1 MVETKIFRA
10 SIRRVREYLRVEGGT
25 GISMEPSYADLRE
38 RVERL
43 ERLVEE
49 LRAPGRPLT
58 AIEPRQPGLPAVKP
72 RPLATTDLR
81 TWLRYIGI
89 GLLLFGVVFLFKFS
103 DNEPITVRVLRV
115 GIGVALGMG
124 LTAVGRALLSRD
136 RAFAQVLTG
145 GGIGV
150 WYISGFAAY
159 QLFAL
164 VPAAPA
170 FAYMTVVTAL
180 AFVIS
185 VRQNSLPLT
194 IVATVGGLATPSLLY
209 DAERGALGVVAYV
222 ALVTTGA
229 VAIHIR
235 RQWTALLW
243 AAAGGSAIALLAVAI
258 QHVSSPDAQRW
269 SIQAGV
275 LYLWVM
281 FGVVAAVSYIR
292 ATPTRERAEGDDDR
306 VLLSTVIPVVA
317 VVTTATVWNMENDA
331 LGLVCLATA
340 LVYAVVTVRL
350 YPVVAWRRLTSAHF
364 FVASGMAAVGAS
376 LLADGNAQR
385 LAIATEALV
394 LRLLCR
400 PTNLYIASIV
410 SHGLYGIAAFLLI
423 VDLFGTPRPDL
434 PLFNATGLTMLGS
447 IATLAIAAVCLPR
460 GRARRLYVYATHA
473 MSMAWVL
480 HQFSRLPNG
489 QAIVTVIWGVDG
501 VTLLVVGLRIANR
514 YIRTLGLATLLA
526 VVGKLFLVDLASVP
540 AIWRILLFIG
550 FGGVFLA
557 LSYWFISLDRGR
569 AGAKREPG

>member
-1 MVETKIFRA
+1 
-10 SIRRVREYLRVEGGT
+10 
-25 GISMEPSYADLRE
+25 MEPSYADLRE

-49 LRAPGRPLT
+49 LRAPGRPVSAT
-58 AIEPRQPGLPAVKP
+58 APRTAPEPPRQPSLPAVKR

-103 DNEPITVRVLRV
+103 DNEPIGLRMLRV
-115 GIGVALGMG
+115 GIGIALGAG
-124 LTAVGRALLSRD
+124 LAAVGRALLSRD

-209 DAERGALGVVAYV
+209 DAERGAPGVVAYV
-222 ALVTTGA
+222 ALVATGA

-243 AAAGGSAIALLAVAI
+243 AAASGSAIALLAAAI

-275 LYLWVM
+275 LYLWAV
-281 FGVVAAVSYIR
+281 FGVVAAMSYIR
-292 ATPTRERAEGDDDR
+292 ATPTRTRPEGDDDR
-306 VLLSTVIPVVA
+306 VLLTTVIPVVA
-317 VVTTATVWNMENDA
+317 VVTTATVWNMEDDA
-331 LGLVCLATA
+331 IGLVCLATA
-340 LVYAVVTVRL
+340 LVYAVATVRL
-350 YPVVAWRRLTSAHF
+350 YPVLAWGRLTSAHF
-364 FVASGMAAVGAS
+364 FVASGMAAVAAL
-376 LLADGNAQR
+376 LLAEGNAQH

-400 PTNLYIASIV
+400 RTNLYVTNIV
-410 SHGLYGIAAFLLI
+410 SHGLYGIVAFLLLR
-423 VDLFGTPRPDL
+423 DLTGTSRPDV
-434 PLFNATGLTMLGS
+434 PLFNTTGITMLWS
-447 IATLAIAAVCLPR
+447 IGTILVAALNLPR
-460 GRARRLYVYATHA
+460 GGVRRFYVYAAHF

-480 HQFSRLPNG
+480 HQFSRLSNG
-489 QAIVTVIWGVDG
+489 QAIVTMIWGVDG
-501 VTLLVVGLRIANR
+501 VTLLVAGLRRANR
-514 YIRTLGLATLLA
+514 YLRTLGLVTLLA

-557 LSYWFISLDRGR
+557 LSYWFMSLDRSR
-569 AGAKREPG
+569 SSPASRDAD

>member
-1 MVETKIFRA
+1 
-10 SIRRVREYLRVEGGT
+10 
-25 GISMEPSYADLRE
+25 MEPSYADLRE

-49 LRAPGRPLT
+49 LRAPGRPVSAIAPRT
-58 AIEPRQPGLPAVKP
+58 APEPPRSPSLPAVKH

-115 GIGVALGMG
+115 GIGVALGIG
-124 LTAVGRALLSRD
+124 LAAVGRALLSRD

-170 FAYMTVVTAL
+170 FAYMTVVTLL

-194 IVATVGGLATPSLLY
+194 IVATLGGLATPSLLY
-209 DAERGALGVVAYV
+209 HAERSVLGVVAYV
-222 ALVTTGA
+222 VLVATGA
-229 VAIHIR
+229 VAIHGR
-235 RQWTALLW
+235 RKWTALLW
-243 AAAGGSAIALLAVAI
+243 VAAVGSEIAVLAAAI
-258 QHVSSPDAQRW
+258 QHVGSPDAQRW
-269 SIQAGV
+269 FIQAGL

-281 FGVVAAVSYIR
+281 FGVVAAMSYIR

-306 VLLSTVIPVVA
+306 LLLATLIPVAA
-317 VVTTATVWNMENDA
+317 VVTTAALWNMENDA

-340 LVYAVVTVRL
+340 VVYAVAAVRFYRVL
-350 YPVVAWRRLTSAHF
+350 AWGRLTSAHV
-364 FVASGMAAVGAS
+364 FVASGMAAVGTL
-376 LLADGNAQR
+376 LLAHGNAQH

-394 LRLLCR
+394 LRLLWR
-400 PTNLYIASIV
+400 RTNLYLAGIV
-410 SHGLYGIAAFLLI
+410 SHALYGIVVFLLLR
-423 VDLFGTPRPDL
+423 DLTSTRQPDI
-434 PLFNATGLTMLGS
+434 PLFNATGLTMLWS
-447 IATLAIAAVCLPR
+447 IATIAIAALNLPR
-460 GRARRLYVYATHA
+460 ERVRRFYLYSAHA
-473 MSMAWVL
+473 MVMAWVL
-480 HQFSRLPNG
+480 HQCSHLSNG
-489 QAIVTVIWGVDG
+489 QAIVTVIWGVYG
-501 VTLLVVGLRIANR
+501 ASLLVTGLRRANRSMRTVGLV
-514 YIRTLGLATLLA
+514 TLLA
-526 VVGKLFLVDLASVP
+526 VVGKLFIVDLASVP

-557 LSYWFISLDRGR
+557 LSYWFMSLDRSR
-569 AGAKREPG
+569 SPQASRDAE

>member
-1 MVETKIFRA
+1 MDP
-10 SIRRVREYLRVEGGT
+10 G
-25 GISMEPSYADLRE
+25 YADLRE

-43 ERLVEE
+43 ERLVEK
-49 LRAPGRPLT
+49 LRAPSKTDSATTPRAAPETPLHPS
-58 AIEPRQPGLPAVKP
+58 APVAQP
-72 RPLATTDLR
+72 RPVATTDLR

-103 DNEPITVRVLRV
+103 DNETTGLRILRV
-115 GIGVALGMG
+115 GIGVALGTG
-124 LTAVGRALLSRD
+124 LAAVGHALLSRD

-170 FAYMTVVTAL
+170 FAYMTAVTAL
-180 AFVIS
+180 AFLIS

-209 DAERGALGVVAYV
+209 DAERHALGVVAYV
-222 ALVTTGA
+222 ALVATGA
-229 VAIHIR
+229 VAIFGR

-243 AAAGGSAIALLAVAI
+243 AATGGSAIAVLAVAI
-258 QHVSSPDAQRW
+258 QHVNSADAQRW

-281 FGVVAAVSYIR
+281 FGVVAAMSYIR
-292 ATPTRERAEGDDDR
+292 ATPARVRAEGDDDR
-306 VLLSTVIPVVA
+306 LLLVTAIPIVA

-331 LGLVCLATA
+331 LGWVCLATA
-340 LVYAVVTVRL
+340 LVYAAASMRL
-350 YPVVAWRRLTSAHF
+350 YSVLAWGRLASAHI
-364 FVASGMAAVGAS
+364 FVASGMAAVGAL
-376 LLADGNAQR
+376 LLAEGNAQH

-400 PTNLYIASIV
+400 RTSLYVADIL
-410 SHGLYGIAAFLLI
+410 SHVLYGIVAFLLLR
-423 VDLFGTPRPDL
+423 DLTGTRSSGI
-434 PLFNATGLTMLGS
+434 PLFNTTGVTMLWS
-447 IATLAIAAVCLPR
+447 IATIAIAALNLPR
-460 GRARRLYVYATHA
+460 DKVRRYYLYVAHV
-473 MSMAWVL
+473 MIMLWVL
-480 HQFSRLPNG
+480 HECSNLSNG
-489 QAIVTVIWGVDG
+489 QAIVTVIWGVYG
-501 VTLLVVGLRIANR
+501 AGLLVAGLRKANRSMRTVGLV
-514 YIRTLGLATLLA
+514 TLLA

-557 LSYWFISLDRGR
+557 LSYWFMSLDRSR
-569 AGAKREPG
+569 SAANPDAE